1 MSYEG
6 EFPASDGLNFY
17 ERRWD
22 AEGEAAAHL
31 VLVHGYGEHCSRY
44 AEVGAAC
51 NAAGITVHTYDQRG
65 FGHSP
70 GKRAYIGRFDL
81 LLADLD
87 AYLEHIRDRFDG
99 KPWFIM
105 GHSMG
110 GMVLGGY
117 VETRE
122 LDARGLVFSSPFLAF
137 PDDTPKLL
145 LTIAGIAGSIVPW
158 MPVGG
163 VDNTGLS
170 RDPAVIEAADN
181 DPLAYHGMVRA
192 RTGAQFKYAMERI
205 HASARKI
212 ALPAY
217 IIQGGADKVIGP
229 SGAQKFFDGI
239 ASEDKQLK
247 LYDEGYHELWNDLC
261 KEEVISGIIEWI
273 EARS

>member
-6 EFPASDGLNFY
+6 EFSASDGLAFY

-22 AEGEAAAHL
+22 AEREAAAHL

-44 AEVGAAC
+44 AHVAAAC

-87 AYLEHIRDRFDG
+87 AYIEHIRGRFED
-99 KPWFIM
+99 KPWFMM

-110 GMVLGGY
+110 GMVLGAY
-117 VETRE
+117 VQTRD

-137 PDDTPKLL
+137 PDAVPKFL
-145 LTIAGIAGSIVPW
+145 LTLSGVMGSLLPW

-170 RDPAVIEAADN
+170 RDPAIIEAADK
-181 DPLAYHGMVRA
+181 DPLSYHGLVRA
-192 RTGAQFKYAMERI
+192 RTGAQFKYAMARV
-205 HASARKI
+205 HAAAPKI
-212 ALPAY
+212 ALPTY
-217 IIQGGADKVIGP
+217 VIQGGEDRLIGP
-229 SGAQKFFDGI
+229 AGARRLFDGI
-239 ASEDKQLK
+239 ASEDKQFK
-247 LYDEGYHELWNDLC
+247 LYEEGYHELWNDVN
-261 KEEVISGIIEWI
+261 KEEVIGGIIEWI
-273 EARS
+273 QARL